1 MIRHLFKLF
10 FVLFVLSFA
19 QSAWAS
25 CTVNGTSY
33 KTNGGSGTAITTAI
47 IKNRASSWNNA
58 TDLVTTCDVS
68 SITDMTDMFKNNSAI
83 NQDLSAW
90 DTSNVTNMTRMF
102 FRSTAV
108 TSVTFQDTS
117 EVTNMFYMFF
127 QATSLRSVSL
137 PETGKVWEMSVMF
150 YGATSLTSVYLPKT
164 GAVTNWSLAFGN
176 ATSLTSVSLPET
188 GAAQEFH
195 STFLGAT
202 SLTSVHLPKLDSL
215 NNVQQM
221 FRNASSFNQ
230 DIREWDVTGITDFER
245 MFEGATAMI
254 SRYSST
260 PNWPADNK
268 TPTAAWFSRET
279 TVPTISGVSLNAA
292 NNALTVTFSEG
303 VHNTTGYNN
312 TLCSCDLEASDFA
325 LAISGGSATVAATP
339 TSITKTSQT
348 VWVLGLNVS
357 GTANGSETIS
367 VVPASST
374 SIYDGA
380 SNAASTTQSGN
391 TASLNEKIAPTISSA
406 SLNAANSALTVT
418 FSENVYDTNGGSGD
432 LEASDFAL
440 AISGGSATVAA
451 TPTSITKTSQTVWVL
466 GLNVSGTANG
476 SETISVVPASSTSIY
491 DGASNAASTTQS
503 GNTASLNEKIAPTI
517 SSASLN
523 AANSALT
530 VTFSENVYDTNGGS
544 GDLEA
549 SDFALAISGGSATV
563 NATPSSITKTSQAVW
578 VLGLNISGTPTGA
591 ETLTVVPASSTS
603 IYDGAANA
611 TSTTQS
617 GNTASLTEK
626 VVPTLSN
633 VSLASNN
640 ATTTEGF
647 AGDVVTLTFTADET
661 IGTPVVTFKSGGDA
675 VTDESITYAN
685 ATGNTWTAAYTVNA
699 SDTAGA
705 VTYSIAFSDSVSNAG
720 TAVTS
725 GTGSVTIY
733 PTPAAAFA
741 AELTKINAKI
751 ASFAQAE
758 LNNLSST
765 MSGISSSARGRF
777 IAQMKGSQIKV
788 SSTDPDYS
796 GGFTTSGGTID
807 TNLTMTKSS
816 KSHSS
821 LYTTYSSY
829 DVFYNKSKDNSLSR
843 GVAGQI
849 QWERM
854 LSDQTML
861 GYFVGGS
868 IGFMDEA
875 GTLKTSMQAVGLK
888 LGSYFVRELEGNLIL
903 DGYASVVTSSNN
915 LRFTTDLMTA
925 KSNYNTQAGAV
936 GLNLTGIIPL
946 ASVEIRPTGS
956 LSLTR
961 SIGQTVNFDVSVGS
975 ASSTET
981 ATHGSI
987 TQSKLSFAPEV
998 RMPFSQTSFGG
1009 SSVATF
1015 TPKVTCQQLVKTTTT
1030 RNCGQGIALGLDTI
1044 SKDGL
1049 TNVIVGTSFDRMG
1062 GQSSTSIKL
1071 KVMKQW

>member
-406 SLNAANSALTVT
+406 SLNAANSTLTVT

-523 AANSALT
+523 AANSTLT